1 MATVSNQY
9 RVPAPAWSVRLWDLP
24 VPTQAWVW
32 AARAAGRSRAAA
44 ALSYE
49 VILPAGQ
56 DPVTALAKLKMLEEE
71 EPSLKVVWNEELK
84 RINIQVMGELELEIL
99 EQVIERRFGMVVS
112 FGSGGIIYKETIAAP
127 VIGVGHYEPLRHY
140 AEVQLLLEPL
150 PARKRTGF
158 WQFGK

>member
-1 MATVSNQY
+1 
-9 RVPAPAWSVRLWDLP
+9 
-24 VPTQAWVW
+24 
-32 AARAAGRSRAAA
+32 
-44 ALSYE
+44 
-49 VILPAGQ
+49 
-56 DPVTALAKLKMLEEE
+56 
-71 EPSLKVVWNEELK
+71 
-84 RINIQVMGELELEIL
+84 MGELELEIL